1 MLFGIFFILV
11 LNTEQGRGGGIK
23 KHLVKQKGR
32 QMIYKR
38 QPHCSLQIMQRLSAT
53 KPRHPPPYM
62 RNNCQCCQEGCC
74 RHRPLPHPYHRYP
87 NSQPQS
93 PPPYLRNKCQHRK
106 SITLSLTHP
115 KVCPPAHAQ
124 GHKHHFL
131 GTNKI
136 SIFAGIQMMPLSAQ
150 V

>member
-1 MLFGIFFILV
+1 MLS
-11 LNTEQGRGGGIK
+11 GRL
-23 KHLVKQKGR
+23 HNN
-32 QMIYKR
+32 
-38 QPHCSLQIMQRLSAT
+38 QR
-53 KPRHPPPYM
+53 
-62 RNNCQCCQEGCC
+62 

-106 SITLSLTHP
+106 STTLSLTHP

-131 GTNKI
+131 GTNET
-136 SIFAGIQMMPLSAQ
+136 SIFAGIQMMPLFAQ